1 MSRHF
6 SRHASLLA
14 ATFLAALA
22 GAATVATAADVSV
35 PLIPREALFG
45 NPERSTGR
53 ISPDGTQIAFIAPRD
68 GVMNLWVAPIGNIGA
83 AKPLTAE
90 KLRPIRQYFWAPD
103 SKQLLFVNDVGG
115 DENFLL
121 YSVNTATGA
130 SRTLTPF
137 QKTRVEIVGVSTNIR
152 DRILISANNR
162 DPEWH
167 DLYSLDLASG
177 ALTPVMINKGNYASY
192 LADDGLNLRA
202 VSVSRDDGSYDY
214 FRVVDGKVEDK
225 PFEQVSMD
233 DALTTAPLGYTADG
247 KTLYWLDSR
256 NRDTAALIAQD
267 VATGARTV
275 LAEDARADIGAAI
288 SEPETGRILAYG
300 VDYLRNEWKPLD
312 AATGADLKYLQDE
325 LKGDIIVTSQT
336 RDNQRWLVAV
346 DAVTSPINIY
356 LYDRPAKKLT
366 RLYTTRPALTGT
378 PLVAMYPE
386 SIPSRD
392 GKTLVS
398 YLTLPPGSDANGDGV
413 PEKPVPLI
421 MFPHGGPWAR
431 DSYGY
436 DGWHQW
442 MANRGYAVL
451 SPNFRA
457 STGFGKAFLA
467 AGNLQWGR
475 TMQDDLDDSID
486 WAVKRGITTRDK
498 VAILGGSY
506 GGYAVLAGM
515 TMTPD
520 RYACGVDI
528 VGPSNL
534 ETLLKTIPPYWKS
547 FRAQFYQRMG
557 DPNTPEGLALLKERS
572 PLYLADKIKAPLL
585 IAQGANDPR
594 VNVAESEQ
602 IVKAM
607 KANNIP
613 VTYVVFPDEGHGF
626 ARPQNNIAFIG
637 IAEQFLAKCLGGRA
651 EPLGEV
657 VRQSTAKVEDG
668 VSLVPGL
675 TEATTVK

>member
-1 MSRHF
+1 MSRRYR
-6 SRHASLLA
+6 SPASLLA
-14 ATFLAALA
+14 ATIFVALA
-22 GAATVATAADVSV
+22 GAGTAAIAADVSV
-35 PLIPREALFG
+35 PLIPRTDLFG
-45 NPERSTGR
+45 NPERATGR

-68 GVMNLWVAPIGNIGA
+68 GVMNLWVAPIGNISA

-90 KLRPIRQYFWAPD
+90 KLRPIRRYFWAPD

-130 SRTLTPF
+130 TRTLTPF
-137 QKTRVEIVGVSTNIR
+137 QKTRVEIVGVSNNIR

-177 ALTPVMINKGNYASY
+177 ALTSVMLNKGDYANY
-192 LADDGLNLRA
+192 LVDDGLNLRA
-202 VSVSRDDGSYDY
+202 VSVSRDDGSTDY
-214 FRVVDGKVEDK
+214 FRLIGGKVEDK
-225 PFEQVSMD
+225 PFEQVGLD
-233 DALTTAPLGYTADG
+233 DSLTTAPLGYTADG

-256 NRDTAALIAQD
+256 GRDTAALIAQD

-275 LAEDARADIGAAI
+275 MAEDARADIGAAI
-288 SEPETGRILAYG
+288 AEPASGRILAYG
-300 VDYLRNEWKPLD
+300 VNYLRNEWKPLD
-312 AATGADLKYLQDE
+312 AATGADLKFLQDQ
-325 LKGDIIVTSQT
+325 LKGDIAVTSQSI
-336 RDNQRWLVAV
+336 DNQRWTVAV
-346 DAVTSPINIY
+346 DPVSSPPTVY

-366 RLYTTRPALTGT
+366 SLYTSRPALSGA

-386 SIPSRD
+386 SIKSRD

-398 YLTLPPGSDANGDGV
+398 YLTLPPGSDANGDGI
-413 PEKPVPLI
+413 PEKPVPLVL
-421 MFPHGGPWAR
+421 FPHGGPWDR

-442 MANRGYAVL
+442 LANRGYAVL
-451 SPNFRA
+451 APNFRA

-475 TMQDDLDDSID
+475 TMQDDLDDSVD
-486 WAVKRGITTRDK
+486 WAIKRGITTKDK

-637 IAEQFLAKCLGGRA
+637 IAEQFLGKCLGGRA
-651 EPLGEV
+651 EPLGDEV
-657 VRQSTAKVEDG
+657 RKSTAKVEDG
-668 VSLVPGL
+668 VALVPGL
-675 TEATTVK
+675 EQAVTAK

>member
-1 MSRHF
+1 MSRRLR
-6 SRHASLLA
+6 RHAPLLA
-14 ATFLAALA
+14 ATFIATLA
-22 GAATVATAADVSV
+22 GAGTAAAADVSV

-45 NPERSTGR
+45 NPERSSGR

-103 SKQLLFVNDVGG
+103 SRQLLFVNDVGG

-121 YSVNTATGA
+121 YSVDTATGA

-177 ALTPVMINKGNYASY
+177 ALTPVMINKGDYASY
-192 LADDGLNLRA
+192 LVDEGLNLRA
-202 VSVSRDDGSYDY
+202 VSVSRDDGSSDY
-214 FRVVDGKVEDK
+214 FRVVGGKVEDK
-225 PFEQVSMD
+225 PFEKVGMD
-233 DALTTAPLGYTADG
+233 DSLSTAPLGYTADG

-256 NRDTAALIAQD
+256 GRDTAALIAQD
-267 VATGARTV
+267 VATGNRTV
-275 LAEDARADIGAAI
+275 LAEDSRADIGAAI
-288 SEPETGRILAYG
+288 AEPTTGRILAYG

-312 AATGADLKYLQDE
+312 AATGSDLKFLQDQ

-336 RDNQRWLVAV
+336 RDNQHWLVAV
-346 DAVTSPINIY
+346 DAVSSPIDIY
-356 LYDRPAKKLT
+356 LYDRPGKKLT

-378 PLVAMYPE
+378 PLVGMYPA

-398 YLTLPPGSDANGDGV
+398 YLSLPPGSDANGDGI

-421 MFPHGGPWAR
+421 LAPHGGPWSR

-442 MANRGYAVL
+442 LANRGYAVL

-457 STGFGKAFLA
+457 STGFGKAFIA

-475 TMQDDLDDSID
+475 TMQDDLDDAVD

-534 ETLLKTIPPYWKS
+534 ETLLKTIPPYWKA

-637 IAEQFLAKCLGGRA
+637 IAEQFLGKCLGGRA
-651 EPLGEV
+651 EPLGDV
-657 VRQSTAKVEDG
+657 VRKSTAKVEDG
-668 VSLVPGL
+668 VALVPGL
-675 TEATTVK
+675 PEAVAPK